1 MDFFY
6 QRELLKVNLGLKS
19 EKKIFEH
26 IHKFSIDLKNKVT
39 VKENMGKLKT
49 TFLAVKLSK

>member
-1 MDFFY
+1 MV
-6 QRELLKVNLGLKS
+6 QRELLKVNLGFKS
-19 EKKIFEH
+19 EKIFEH
-26 IHKFSIDLKNKVT
+26 IHKFSLDLKNKVT